1 MTRILTFIAL
11 LFATPALATKYTCA
25 WEYGDEVHMRT
36 YEVAGREVKEKDGPI
51 SYDVIQDNNNFFSFM
66 KHWHADEKLDT

>member
-1 MTRILTFIAL
+1 
-11 LFATPALATKYTCA
+11 
-25 WEYGDEVHMRT
+25 MRT